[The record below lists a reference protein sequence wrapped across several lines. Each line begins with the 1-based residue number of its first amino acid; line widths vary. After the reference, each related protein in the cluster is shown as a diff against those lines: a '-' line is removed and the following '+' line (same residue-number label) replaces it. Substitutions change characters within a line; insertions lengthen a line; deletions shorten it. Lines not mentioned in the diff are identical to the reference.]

1 MVYRTNMSKKYRI
14 LIVEDEPDHL
24 LALKLIFEGEED
36 IDVSPAGNTGD
47 ADEALD
53 KAKIDL
59 ILLDIALPGEGG
71 IEFCRRTRERAEYRE
86 IPIIALTAYPDQL
99 WRDRVI
105 EAGCTD
111 YVSKPF
117 EPKKLVETVRK
128 HLAG

>member
-1 MVYRTNMSKKYRI
+1 MVYRVDMSKKYRI

-24 LALKLIFEGEED
+24 LALKLVFEGEED
-36 IDVSPAGNTGD
+36 IDVSPAGNTGE
-47 ADEALD
+47 ADEALE

-71 IEFCRRTRERAEYRE
+71 MEFCRRTRKRAEYGE

-111 YVSKPF
+111 YVGKPF

-128 HLAG
+128 YLAG

>member
-1 MVYRTNMSKKYRI
+1 MVYRVNMSKKYRI

-24 LALKLIFEGEED
+24 LAIKLIFEGEDD
-36 IDVSPAGNTGD
+36 IEVSPAGNTRE

-53 KAKIDL
+53 RDRIDI

-71 IEFCRRTRERAEYRE
+71 IEFCRRTRKREEYRE
-86 IPIIALTAYPDQL
+86 IPIIALTAYPDQI

-111 YVSKPF
+111 YVGKPF
-117 EPKKLVETVRK
+117 EPKTLIETVRK
-128 HLAG
+128 YLAG

>member
-1 MVYRTNMSKKYRI
+1 MVYRTNMSEKYRI

-36 IDVSPAGNTGD
+36 IDVSPAGNTRE

-53 KAKIDL
+53 NAKIDI

-71 IEFCRRTRERAEYRE
+71 MEFCRRTRKRAEYRE
-86 IPIIALTAYPDQL
+86 IPIIALTAYPVQL
-99 WRDRVI
+99 WRDRAI

-111 YVSKPF
+111 YVGKPF
-117 EPKKLVETVRK
+117 EPKKLIDTVRK

>member
-36 IDVSPAGNTGD
+36 IDVSPAGNTRE

-53 KAKIDL
+53 KAKIDI

-71 IEFCRRTRERAEYRE
+71 MEFCRRTRKREEYRE

-111 YVSKPF
+111 YVGKPF
-117 EPKKLVETVRK
+117 EPKKLIETVRK